1 MTRRTRT
8 VRHMRGREAEIQA
21 RLERAETMRIVG
33 RRNACA
39 DTSAIR
45 IEETKGRAGQH
56 APFSPQ
62 YSLRLQQLAS
72 DLVVARMSSAALGMA
87 RTGMTAATRVTA
99 AM

>member
-8 VRHMRGREAEIQA
+8 VRDMRGREAEIQA

-45 IEETKGRAGQH
+45 IEETKGRAG
-56 APFSPQ
+56 
-62 YSLRLQQLAS
+62 
-72 DLVVARMSSAALGMA
+72 
-87 RTGMTAATRVTA
+87 
-99 AM
+99 

>member
-39 DTSAIR
+39 DTNAIR
-45 IEETKGRAGQH
+45 IEETKGRAG
-56 APFSPQ
+56 
-62 YSLRLQQLAS
+62 
-72 DLVVARMSSAALGMA
+72 
-87 RTGMTAATRVTA
+87 
-99 AM
+99 